1 MAPEVRSDHPA
12 PPGRP
17 ARTVRSRPRLFYLY
31 YVLAAFDL
39 LTVSLSLYVIDRIT
53 GIYADSVNEN
63 QQWAERTA
71 DYAELARLAA
81 EVNAPGNDVFESG
94 RTAVE
99 RNRLDAAL
107 QSFRERS
114 GLLRVELT
122 RNVPAET
129 ATDLLVTF
137 SAMDRA
143 VNDMV
148 AEAGRI
154 FASIDAGDMDTA
166 GAHMAEMDRRF
177 LAVNDS
183 IQALG
188 ASVRAIQAARFADQ
202 LDRSAATRRLELVIA
217 GLMLVMIGGVTFYG
231 HRLAGQVRREA
242 AYTERVIEERTAEL
256 AASNE
261 QLRLAERLASI
272 GTLSAGL
279 GHDMNNVLF
288 PIRCRLDVLEGTTDD
303 PAAREELALIRRSIA
318 YLQQLSDGLRLLARD
333 ANAPDDAVGRRGS
346 TNLESWWSEVEPL
359 MRTALPKRARLE
371 AEIAPHLP
379 EAVIEPHQLTQ
390 VVFNLVVNAG
400 EAIEGDGV
408 VRVWTRAGS
417 EGTTV
422 FIGVSDTG
430 DGMTEATRRRA
441 LDPFFTTKK
450 RGLSTGLGL
459 AVVHAVVSA
468 AGGSIDIAST
478 PGEGTTITITLP
490 AVAPRRDEQNAA
502 PLAVIAIGD
511 ERIASF
517 VSGVLRAS
525 GYEPRRAVAGE
536 PPDPRAALWVCDHA
550 VAPESLRRHAAAN
563 PRLRI
568 VVYGDADAAQWRGLP
583 VSVVSSAGGVQAMR
597 AAIERQPAS
606 ARREVA

>member
-1 MAPEVRSDHPA
+1 
-12 PPGRP
+12 
-17 ARTVRSRPRLFYLY
+17 VRSRPRLFYLY

-94 RTAVE
+94 RTEAE
-99 RNRLDAAL
+99 RERLDAAFER
-107 QSFRERS
+107 FRERS

-122 RNVPAET
+122 RNVPADT

-137 SAMDRA
+137 SAMDR
-143 VNDMV
+143 VVDDMV

-154 FASIDAGDMDTA
+154 FASIDAGDTDAA

-183 IQALG
+183 IQTLG
-188 ASVRAIQAARFADQ
+188 SLVRAIQAARFADQ
-202 LDRSAATRRLELVIA
+202 LDRAAATRRLEVVIA
-217 GLMLVMIGGVTFYG
+217 GLVLMMIGGVTFYG

-288 PIRCRLDVLEGTTDD
+288 PIRCRLDVLEGVTDD
-303 PAAREELALIRRSIA
+303 PAAREELALIRRSVA

-333 ANAPDDAVGRRGS
+333 ANAPDDGVGRRGS
-346 TNLESWWSEVEPL
+346 THLESWWSEVEPL

-371 AEIAPHLP
+371 AEIAPDLP
-379 EAVIEPHQLTQ
+379 DAVIEPHQLTQ

-408 VRVWTRAGS
+408 VRVWTRAG
-417 EGTTV
+417 GDGGAAV
-422 FIGVSDTG
+422 VIGVSDTG
-430 DGMTEATRRRA
+430 EGMTEETRRRA

-459 AVVHAVVSA
+459 AVVHAVVNA
-468 AGGSIDIAST
+468 AGGSIDIASA

-490 AVAPRRDEQNAA
+490 AVAPQRGEQDAA
-502 PLAVIAIGD
+502 PIAALAIGD

-525 GYEPRRAVAGE
+525 GYEPRRVAAGE
-536 PPDPRAALWVCDHA
+536 PPDPRAALCVCDHA
-550 VAPESLRRHAAAN
+550 LTPESVRRHAAVD
-563 PRLRI
+563 PRLRF
-568 VVYGDADAAQWRGLP
+568 VVYGDGDAARWRGLP
-583 VSVVSSAGGVQAMR
+583 VSVVSTEGGVQALR
-597 AAIERQPAS
+597 AAIEPQPAS
-606 ARREVA
+606 GRREVA